1 MCCFF
6 WLDAQ
11 FDDLGLKALIRSFFR
26 PLQSIHNLLRRRRS
40 EPTLYKA
47 VQHLLTPP
55 PPLPLDPGWEC
66 RPRSSPERMRDGAK
80 ARTKLRRK
88 IGTFFT
94 YYSRM
99 SHFFLVVL
107 FTFKHDSV
115 SVPPSQLTLVVVAQV
130 VERDAQRRLAVK
142 YAVSDACEAV
152 CVADVG
158 EPCCQMSALARA

>member
-1 MCCFF
+1 
-6 WLDAQ
+6 
-11 FDDLGLKALIRSFFR
+11 
-26 PLQSIHNLLRRRRS
+26 
-40 EPTLYKA
+40 
-47 VQHLLTPP
+47 
-55 PPLPLDPGWEC
+55 
-66 RPRSSPERMRDGAK
+66 
-80 ARTKLRRK
+80 
-88 IGTFFT
+88 
-94 YYSRM
+94 M

-142 YAVSDACEAV
+142 DAVSDACEAV